1 MVMSMNGATS
11 INGDR
16 LNHGFPNGTHV
27 GNSPADGN
35 LDLDRVRERIRE
47 DDDGKW
53 DATAFRDQLTLLNGK
68 LLVPEPAS
76 GNLAEEL
83 TPTPWAVSQMCRRL
97 GIPTAYF
104 RRCPTDLQ
112 DAQFNL
118 WARHHDRFETN
129 GFDDYNTSS
138 TRNGVNRNPTGRNG
152 SQSGS
157 SHERWL
163 LRVKHDSV
171 RGVLSDRYTRLDNEP
186 FLDCLQPLLPSRLQV
201 KWFAL
206 TGESLHLR
214 LIDPTLAREV
224 LPDDRIMVGLH
235 LANSE
240 VGKRSVT
247 VDAIV
252 WRLVCQN
259 GLVRL
264 VKGKSLLQQRHIFVS
279 QSNFKRD
286 LERAMGEALTTAAG
300 LLEKLAQSTTE
311 HLDDVETLI
320 EKIGERHNLSEAF
333 QERIKNALLL
343 ENRGQQE
350 TLYGFT
356 NALTQAAQTL
366 PPDERYGLEVLAGE
380 VMERGTLW
388 LNGLPKAKVKRKAEM
403 VAEKPLAGTG
413 SSSFVS
419 AASPLPTHR
428 SRLIW
433 DARPDAE
440 IAAVKGFAPVHTP
453 VAVASEE
460 SNAQEKPE
468 PIAEGQPVQQATEL
482 IGSTVVAKV
491 SPEPSRVSPAP
502 PIASV
507 HTVSL
512 SERNVRIERSPSDE
526 PIPGKSDKPASPAQK
541 DVICALCSRRG
552 LGTYD
557 LHYLMQ
563 QEFDKGSLEELT
575 QDEATRFT
583 ILLQQRSL
591 NELTAPVPEYDED
604 GELDINFDEE

>member
-1 MVMSMNGATS
+1 MVMSMNGNAV
-11 INGDR
+11 NGTPSANGSR
-16 LNHGFPNGTHV
+16 LNNGSPSGGYAHGNPPNGAHW
-27 GNSPADGN
+27 
-35 LDLDRVRERIRE
+35 DLDRVRQQVRE
-47 DDDGKW
+47 EDDGKW
-53 DATAFRDQLTLLNGK
+53 DATVFRDQLTLLNGK
-68 LLVPEPAS
+68 LLIPETVAS
-76 GNLAEEL
+76 QEVEEL
-83 TPTPWAVSQMCRRL
+83 TPTTWATAQMCGRL

-104 RRCPTDLQ
+104 RRCPLDLQ
-112 DAQFNL
+112 DAQFNV
-118 WARHHDRFETN
+118 WARQHDTFETN
-129 GFDDYNTSS
+129 GFDDRNSSS
-138 TRNGVNRNPTGRNG
+138 TRNG
-152 SQSGS
+152 SGN
-157 SHERWL
+157 ERWL
-163 LRVKHDSV
+163 LRAKHDSL

-186 FLDCLQPLLPSRLQV
+186 FLNYLEPLVPSRLQV

-235 LANSE
+235 IANSE

-264 VKGKSLLQQRHIFVS
+264 VKGKSLLQQRHIFIS

-320 EKIGERHNLSEAF
+320 EKIGERHSLSEAF

-350 TLYGFT
+350 TLYGLT

-380 VMERGTLW
+380 VMERGGIW
-388 LNGLPKAKVKRKAEM
+388 LNSLPKAKRKRKVEP
-403 VAEKPLAGTG
+403 VAEKPMVGTG
-413 SSSFVS
+413 GSSFVA
-419 AASPLPTHR
+419 AASPLSTQHGR
-428 SRLIW
+428 VIW
-433 DARPDAE
+433 DARPKAD
-440 IAAVKGFAPVHTP
+440 IAAAKGLVPAQTPIVVVHG
-453 VAVASEE
+453 E

-468 PIAEGQPVQQATEL
+468 PLAEGQPVQQATKPV
-482 IGSTVVAKV
+482 GTTVEAKV
-491 SPEPSRVSPAP
+491 SPEPSRISPAP
-502 PIASV
+502 PTASV
-507 HTVSL
+507 HMASL
-512 SERNVRIERSPSDE
+512 SERNVRIEG
-526 PIPGKSDKPASPAQK
+526 PIPSEPVLGKSDKPASTAQK

-575 QDEATRFT
+575 QDEAIRFT

-591 NELTAPVPEYDED
+591 RELTAPIPEYDED
-604 GELDINFDEE
+604 EEMNDIHFEDD

>member
-1 MVMSMNGATS
+1 LCAPFRSSILQRKRVEGFGFRQIPLFYTKETLMVMSMNGGTA
-11 INGDR
+11 NGM
-16 LNHGFPNGTHV
+16 HV
-27 GNSPADGN
+27 GNLPNGNTPADGS
-35 LDLDRVRERIRE
+35 LDISQVRDRIRE
-47 DDDGKW
+47 DDEGKW
-53 DATAFRDQLTLLNGK
+53 DATAFRDQLTLHIGK
-68 LLVPEPAS
+68 LLVPESVAS
-76 GNLAEEL
+76 TIHEEL
-83 TPTPWAVSQMCRRL
+83 TPTPWAAAQMCGRL

-104 RRCPTDLQ
+104 RRCPTELQ

-129 GFDDYNTSS
+129 GFEDYNGSS
-138 TRNGVNRNPTGRNG
+138 TRNGANRSSASRNG
-152 SQSGS
+152 SRSGS

-186 FLDCLQPLLPSRLQV
+186 FLDCLEPLVPARLQV

-264 VKGKSLLQQRHIFVS
+264 VKGKSLLQQRHIFIS

-300 LLEKLAQSTTE
+300 LLEKMAQSTTE
-311 HLDDVETLI
+311 HLDDIETLI
-320 EKIGERHNLSEAF
+320 EKIGERHQLSESF
-333 QERIKNALLL
+333 QECMKNALLL
-343 ENRGQQE
+343 EHRGQQE
-350 TLYGFT
+350 TLYGLT

-366 PPDERYGLEVLAGE
+366 PPDDRYGLEVLAGE
-380 VMERGTLW
+380 MMERGALW
-388 LNGLPKAKVKRKAEM
+388 LNGLPKAKARRKVEM
-403 VAEKPLAGTG
+403 VAEKPVDGTG
-413 SSSFVS
+413 GSSFVS
-419 AASPLPTHR
+419 SASPSPPQQGR
-428 SRLIW
+428 VIW
-433 DARPDAE
+433 DARPEAK
-440 IAAVKGFAPVHTP
+440 IASVKDLTP
-453 VAVASEE
+453 VQTPIAVSSGE
-460 SNAQEKPE
+460 SNTPAKPE
-468 PIAEGQPVQQATEL
+468 PPLTLASPTV
-482 IGSTVVAKV
+482 STQ
-491 SPEPSRVSPAP
+491 
-502 PIASV
+502 
-507 HTVSL
+507 TVSL
-512 SERNVRIERSPSDE
+512 LERNVRMERPSSTE
-526 PIPGKSDKPASPAQK
+526 PTPGKSDKPASHAQK

-575 QDEATRFT
+575 QGEATRFT
-583 ILLQQRSL
+583 ILLQQKSL
-591 NELTAPVPEYDED
+591 NDLTAPIPEYDED
-604 GELDINFDEE
+604 DELIEEEE